1 MHHPMLKGINKMF
14 TITLCQVTHKY
25 SQRPIS
31 SRDYAF
37 EFSPR
42 TQRPEPA
49 TQMLCEGRRHREGQ
63 IPTTSPHATRLPL
76 GRGVSRRCR
85 RSTTGSIRVKVS
97 IISVGKGGLDMDCCH
112 TLLHFMGK

>member
-49 TQMLCEGRRHREGQ
+49 TQMLCEGRRHREGAD
-63 IPTTSPHATRLPL
+63 SHHLSA
-76 GRGVSRRCR
+76 
-85 RSTTGSIRVKVS
+85 
-97 IISVGKGGLDMDCCH
+97 CH
-112 TLLHFMGK
+112 TPSAGAGGVQEMSQKHARGPSV